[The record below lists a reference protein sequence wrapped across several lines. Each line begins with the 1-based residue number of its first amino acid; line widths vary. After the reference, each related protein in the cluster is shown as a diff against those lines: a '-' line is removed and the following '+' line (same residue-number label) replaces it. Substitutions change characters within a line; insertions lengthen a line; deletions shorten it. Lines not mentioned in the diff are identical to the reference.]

1 MADLVIGGNTHKGII
16 YLKVRKTDGTTAVF
30 VDYANREK
38 HLPSAA
44 VVSVNYGEAF
54 SLSASVKLGKP
65 TANIKKET

>member
-30 VDYANREK
+30 VEYANRK
-38 HLPSAA
+38 MHLPSAG
-44 VVSVNYGEAF
+44 VSVTYGEAF
-54 SLSASVKLGKP
+54 SLPASVKLGKP